1 MRDASTENLKLHVTN
16 IKSTLLNSNKQL
28 RRVKIRKKS
37 LIARFEKQKNFRK
50 EESRLES
57 PLSKIGSGIS
67 GVAGKITAPA
77 KSFFDRMMDFIKLIG
92 FGILLNSLPGIIST
106 IQDFFSSDF
115 GKGLLKVIKFAGN
128 MLLKVIDLTITYGP
142 SVINQ
147 ITGAIGKVKAG
158 VDSIEKFGS
167 SFTDNVINSLD
178 SIFGINETSSEYKT
192 TPGSKGIPTT
202 PSKLPPQPQKKSRG
216 GTISGDTTVEE
227 RRDPVYQPRKSGP
240 LKAAQRGAD
249 NGFLSFKEGVDNI
262 QDAAMKDERNMMALA
277 DMVKTFKSYS
287 LLFGGERSPSSTP
300 GPPSGPSPEPSPEPS
315 PGPTTGIVGRVG
327 STGAST
333 GPHIHIE
340 TGDGYT
346 GKGEKIPATVLN
358 NIIVGGKPLN
368 SYTKTSPIGPRN
380 HPVSGK
386 PGYHYGMDFGAP
398 DGAAITLKG
407 GLKFIDY
414 DTDSDPNGYGNT
426 IKIKDADGNFY
437 ILGHLSSG
445 PESGP
450 SGGPLN
456 MVSSLRSRNLKMN
469 MSEEDQQS
477 VFMLAIQ
484 PQEVMIPF
492 PMPIPMKSSNQNVAS
507 STPKTSALWRV

>member
-1 MRDASTENLKLHVTN
+1 M
-16 IKSTLLNSNKQL
+16 
-28 RRVKIRKKS
+28 
-37 LIARFEKQKNFRK
+37 
-50 EESRLES
+50 
-57 PLSKIGSGIS
+57 
-67 GVAGKITAPA
+67 
-77 KSFFDRMMDFIKLIG
+77 
-92 FGILLNSLPGIIST
+92 
-106 IQDFFSSDF
+106 
-115 GKGLLKVIKFAGN
+115 
-128 MLLKVIDLTITYGP
+128 
-142 SVINQ
+142 IN
-147 ITGAIGKVKAG
+147 ADIGKH
-158 VDSIEKFGS
+158 
-167 SFTDNVINSLD
+167 
-178 SIFGINETSSEYKT
+178 KT
-192 TPGSKGIPTT
+192 K
-202 PSKLPPQPQKKSRG
+202 
-216 GTISGDTTVEE
+216 E
-227 RRDPVYQPRKSGP
+227 RHKY
-240 LKAAQRGAD
+240 
-249 NGFLSFKEGVDNI
+249 N
-262 QDAAMKDERNMMALA
+262 
-277 DMVKTFKSYS
+277 
-287 LLFGGERSPSSTP
+287 
-300 GPPSGPSPEPSPEPS
+300 PE
-315 PGPTTGIVGRVG
+315 
-327 STGAST
+327 
-333 GPHIHIE
+333 
-340 TGDGYT
+340 
-346 GKGEKIPATVLN
+346 
-358 NIIVGGKPLN
+358 LN